1 MKKSAI
7 YIYILIMLL
16 STNLVIAQNMSDL
29 ECGDIRVEELTAE
42 NDVHEFD
49 LNVSAGTFLNITIE
63 PIGNS
68 LNPFMTIYD
77 SGLNVILRLNSEPEG
92 QAEQLN
98 DYQISSST
106 PRIKLFGT
114 RLGYY
119 NYTTEHKGSLGAY
132 TIRIGCTLL
141 NGDVINPGAVAPP
154 TEQPDNIVGD
164 PPPFSGFG
172 FPGLA
177 PVDFSQVAAFPMESG
192 AVMQGGITP
201 TGGEIVGYTIAAN
214 AGDLIDL
221 AVIRGGGNLNLG
233 LVVISEHNELVY
245 QASLINTITMQAR
258 FTAPSQGTYTIGVY
272 RVDLLPPAEP
282 EATAFQVRV
291 VINPE

>member
-172 FPGLA
+172 FHR
-177 PVDFSQVAAFPMESG
+177 SCTS
-192 AVMQGGITP
+192 
-201 TGGEIVGYTIAAN
+201 
-214 AGDLIDL
+214 
-221 AVIRGGGNLNLG
+221 
-233 LVVISEHNELVY
+233 
-245 QASLINTITMQAR
+245 
-258 FTAPSQGTYTIGVY
+258 
-272 RVDLLPPAEP
+272 
-282 EATAFQVRV
+282 
-291 VINPE
+291 